1 MRIECERVRA
11 ELEHHVVPGGSFQC
25 HIQRRQFG
33 KRRTVGNPVPD
44 GTDNAFGH
52 GNDLR
57 SEAEPILIRRTVDV
71 TDNRNAVLVQT
82 YNVYGESFVR

>member
-1 MRIECERVRA
+1 MELFAADGHDAGGCERVTGKSGMR
-11 ELEHHVVPGGSFQC
+11 PFQC
-25 HIQRRQFG
+25 HFIQRRRLG

-71 TDNRNAVLVQT
+71 TDNGRIPDFPEQCSV
-82 YNVYGESFVR
+82 